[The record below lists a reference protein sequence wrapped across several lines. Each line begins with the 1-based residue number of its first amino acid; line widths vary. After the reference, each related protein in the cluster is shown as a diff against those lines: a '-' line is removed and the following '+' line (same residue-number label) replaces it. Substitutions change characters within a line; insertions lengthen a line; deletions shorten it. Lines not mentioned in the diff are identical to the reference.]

1 MAKPPT
7 PVNKTQQAVAV
18 NKAAQQTR
26 TTRVAETVKTVAA
39 NAATKAQVDAAKKK
53 AAADA
58 KAKADAANKNKSVTK
73 TVVSTDSYTD
83 ANGNV
88 IEVTVFSDGTRTTRN
103 LGLDPSIAAQRTNW
117 IEELKVRYEE
127 SGLGTL
133 ADRIIEFVK
142 QGFSPQT
149 IDFKITETPEFK
161 LRFPANEARKKA
173 GLPVLSL
180 DEYIAV
186 ENSYQSVLRQSNIPK
201 GFYDSKDDFTK
212 FIENDVSPQELKA
225 RVDIADRF
233 VDGVES
239 YFTDSL
245 QRFYGLSKGDLIAY
259 ALDPERAMPLITR
272 QVRAAEFGGEAARQ
286 GLQIGAGMAEQYT
299 GGPLGISQAQ
309 ARQGFEQVAQITPQA
324 EKLSR
329 ISDASQPFGLEEVTS
344 AVFGGEQ
351 SAGYK
356 QKLQSLAEQEQSR
369 FAGQAGVSRGSLGR
383 PASGQF

>member
-18 NKAAQQTR
+18 NKAAQQAR
-26 TTRVAETVKTVAA
+26 ITRVAET
-39 NAATKAQVDAAKKK
+39 AKKVTEIQSK
-53 AAADA
+53 P
-58 KAKADAANKNKSVTK
+58 KPKPTTK
-73 TVVSTDSYTD
+73 TTTTPVAPPVVKSVVSTDSYTD

-117 IEELKVRYEE
+117 IEELKARYEE
-127 SGLGTL
+127 SGLGSL

-212 FIENDVSPQELKA
+212 FIANDVSPQELKA

-245 QRFYGLSKGDLIAY
+245 QRFYGLSKGDLVAY

-299 GGPLGISQAQ
+299 GGPLGISQTQ
-309 ARQGFEQVAQITPQA
+309 ARQGFEQVAQIAPQA
-324 EKLSR
+324 ERLSR

-369 FAGQAGVSRGSLGR
+369 FAGQAGVTRGSLAKGTQ
-383 PASGQF
+383 GQF

>member
-18 NKAAQQTR
+18 NKAAQQAR
-26 TTRVAETVKTVAA
+26 TTRVAET
-39 NAATKAQVDAAKKK
+39 AKKVTEIQSK
-53 AAADA
+53 P
-58 KAKADAANKNKSVTK
+58 KTKTTTKTTTTPVTPPVVKSVIS
-73 TVVSTDSYTD
+73 VDSYTD
-83 ANGNV
+83 VNGNI
-88 IEVTVFSDGTRTTRN
+88 IEVTTFSDGTRTTRN
-103 LGLDPSIAAQRTNW
+103 IGLDPNVANQRTNW
-117 IEELKVRYEE
+117 VEELKAQYEQAGIP
-127 SGLGTL
+127 GLG
-133 ADRIIEFVK
+133 DRIIEFVK
-142 QGFSPQT
+142 QGYDTAT
-149 IDFKITETPEFK
+149 IDFKIRETPEFK

-186 ENSYQSVLRQSNIPK
+186 ENAYQSVLRQSNIPK

-212 FIENDVSPQELKA
+212 FIANDVSPQELKA

-245 QRFYGLSKGDLIAY
+245 QRFYGLNKGDLIAY

-369 FAGQAGVSRGSLGR
+369 FAGRAGVSRGSLGR

>member
-1 MAKPPT
+1 MAESIKDKMAK
-7 PVNKTQQAVAV
+7 AVAT
-18 NKAAQQTR
+18 NKAAQETR
-26 TTRVAETVKTVAA
+26 TTRVAETTKKVTEIQSKPKTQTTTTTKTVAA
-39 NAATKAQVDAAKKK
+39 P
-53 AAADA
+53 
-58 KAKADAANKNKSVTK
+58 VTK
-73 TVVSTDSYTD
+73 TVVSVDTYTD
-83 ANGNV
+83 ANGNR
-88 IEVTVFSDGTRTTRN
+88 IESTTFSDGSKTSRN
-103 LGLDPSIAAQRTNW
+103 LGMDAGVLTQRTNW
-117 IEELKVRYEE
+117 TETLQAQYEAA
-127 SGLGTL
+127 GLGAL
-133 ADRIIEFVK
+133 GGRIVEFVK
-142 QGFSPQT
+142 QGFDPET
-149 IDFKITETPEFK
+149 IEFKIRETPEFK

-186 ENSYQSVLRQSNIPK
+186 ENSYQSILRQSNIPK

-212 FIENDVSPQELKA
+212 FIANDVSPQELKS

-245 QRFYGLSKGDLIAY
+245 QRFYGLSKGDLVAY

-299 GGPLGISQAQ
+299 GGPLGISQTQ
-309 ARQGFEQVAQITPQA
+309 ARQGFEQVAQIAPQA
-324 EKLSR
+324 ERLSR
-329 ISDASQPFGLEEVTS
+329 ISDASQPFGLEQVTS

-356 QKLQSLAEQEQSR
+356 QKLQSLAEQEKSR
-369 FAGQAGVSRGSLGR
+369 FAGQAGVGRGSLSRGT
-383 PASGQF
+383 AGQF

>member
-1 MAKPPT
+1 MATAEEIRNAARAKAGLAEAQA
-7 PVNKTQQAVAV
+7 NAAKTA
-18 NKAAQQTR
+18 
-26 TTRVAETVKTVAA
+26 AA
-39 NAATKAQVDAAKKK
+39 NAAAAKARADAAKKK
-53 AAADA
+53 ADADA

-88 IEVTVFSDGTRTTRN
+88 IEVTIFSDGTRTTRN
-103 LGLDPSIAAQRTNW
+103 LGLDPSVAAQRTNW
-117 IEELKVRYEE
+117 IEELKARYEE

-173 GLPVLSL
+173 GLPILSL

-186 ENSYQSVLRQSNIPK
+186 ENSYQSILRQSNIPK

-212 FIENDVSPQELKA
+212 FIANDVSPQELKS

-245 QRFYGLSKGDLIAY
+245 QRFYGLSKGDLVAY

-299 GGPLGISQAQ
+299 GGPLGISQTQ
-309 ARQGFEQVAQITPQA
+309 ARQGFEQVAQIAPQA
-324 EKLSR
+324 ERLSR

-369 FAGQAGVSRGSLGR
+369 FAGQSGVTRGSLAKGT
-383 PASGQF
+383 SGQF

>member
-369 FAGQAGVSRGSLGR
+369 FAGRAGVSRGSLGR
-383 PASGQF
+383 PASGQY

>member
-1 MAKPPT
+1 MATAEEIRNAARAKAGLAEAKA
-7 PVNKTQQAVAV
+7 NAAKTA
-18 NKAAQQTR
+18 
-26 TTRVAETVKTVAA
+26 AA
-39 NAATKAQVDAAKKK
+39 NAAAKAQADAAKKK

-103 LGLDPSIAAQRTNW
+103 LGLDPSVAAQRTNW
-117 IEELKVRYEE
+117 VEALKSQYEQAGL
-127 SGLGTL
+127 SGLG
-133 ADRIIEFVK
+133 DRIIEFVK
-142 QGFSPQT
+142 QGYDPET
-149 IDFKITETPEFK
+149 IDFKIRETPEFK

-180 DEYIAV
+180 DEYIAA
-186 ENSYQSVLRQSNIPK
+186 ENAYQSVFREAGFAK
-201 GFYDSKDDFTK
+201 GFYDSKEDFTR
-212 FIENDVSPQELKA
+212 FLENDISPSELKQ
-225 RVDIADRF
+225 RVDIASMS
-233 VDGVES
+233 VDNADPYYV
-239 YFTDSL
+239 DSL
-245 QRFYGLSKGDLIAY
+245 QRLYGIPKADMVAY
-259 ALDPERAMPLITR
+259 ALDPERAMPFINR
-272 QVRAAEFGGEAARQ
+272 QVKAAQFGGEAARQ
-286 GLQIGAGMAEQYT
+286 GLQIDRSMAETYT
-299 GGPLGISQAQ
+299 GQLGISQAQ

-369 FAGQAGVSRGSLGR
+369 FAGRAGVSRGSLGR

>member
-1 MAKPPT
+1 MATAEEIRNAARAKAGLAEAQA
-7 PVNKTQQAVAV
+7 NAAKTA
-18 NKAAQQTR
+18 
-26 TTRVAETVKTVAA
+26 AA
-39 NAATKAQVDAAKKK
+39 NAAAAKARADAAKKK
-53 AAADA
+53 ADADA

-88 IEVTVFSDGTRTTRN
+88 IEVTIFSDGTRTTRN
-103 LGLDPSIAAQRTNW
+103 LGLDPSVAAQRTNW
-117 IEELKVRYEE
+117 IEELKARYEE

-186 ENSYQSVLRQSNIPK
+186 ENSYQSILRQSNIPK

-212 FIENDVSPQELKA
+212 FIANDVSPQELKS

-245 QRFYGLSKGDLIAY
+245 QRFYGLSKGDLVAY

-299 GGPLGISQAQ
+299 GGPLGISQTQ
-309 ARQGFEQVAQITPQA
+309 ARQGFEQVAQIAPQA
-324 EKLSR
+324 ERLSR

-369 FAGQAGVSRGSLGR
+369 FAGQSGVTRGSLAKGT
-383 PASGQF
+383 SGQF

>member
-1 MAKPPT
+1 MAQPPKP
-7 PVNKTQQAVAV
+7 VSKAQQAVAA
-18 NKAAQQTR
+18 NKAAQQAR
-26 TTRVAETVKTVAA
+26 TTRVAET
-39 NAATKAQVDAAKKK
+39 AKKITEIQ
-53 AAADA
+53 
-58 KAKADAANKNKSVTK
+58 NKPKPTTKTTTTSVTPPAVK
-73 TVVSTDSYTD
+73 TVVSTDNYTD
-83 ANGNV
+83 VNGNI

-103 LGLDPSIAAQRTNW
+103 LGLDPSVAAQRTNW
-117 IEELKVRYEE
+117 VETLKAKYDEV
-127 SGLGTL
+127 GLGGL
-133 ADRIIEFVK
+133 ADRIIEFTK
-142 QGFSPQT
+142 QGLDSKT
-149 IDFKITETPEFK
+149 IDIKITETPEFK
-161 LRFPANEARKKA
+161 MRFPANEARKKA

-186 ENSYQSVLRQSNIPK
+186 ENAYQSVLRQSNIPK

-212 FIENDVSPQELKA
+212 FLENDVSPTELKQ
-225 RVDIADRF
+225 RVDVAERF

-286 GLQIGAGMAEQYT
+286 GLQISASMAEQYT
-299 GGPLGISQAQ
+299 GGPLGISQSQ

-356 QKLQSLAEQEQSR
+356 QKLQSLAEQERSR
-369 FAGQAGVSRGSLGR
+369 FAGQAGVTRGSLKQGMQ
-383 PASGQF
+383 GQF

>member
-1 MAKPPT
+1 MATAEEIRNAARAKAGLAEAQA
-7 PVNKTQQAVAV
+7 NAAKTA
-18 NKAAQQTR
+18 
-26 TTRVAETVKTVAA
+26 AA
-39 NAATKAQVDAAKKK
+39 NAAAAKARADAAKKK
-53 AAADA
+53 ADADA

-88 IEVTVFSDGTRTTRN
+88 IEVTIFSDGTRTTRN
-103 LGLDPSIAAQRTNW
+103 LGLDPGVAAQRTNW
-117 IEELKVRYEE
+117 IEELKARYEE

-186 ENSYQSVLRQSNIPK
+186 ENSYQSILRQSNIPK

-212 FIENDVSPQELKA
+212 FIANDVSPQELKS

-245 QRFYGLSKGDLIAY
+245 QRFYGLSKGDLVAY

-299 GGPLGISQAQ
+299 GGPLGISQTQ
-309 ARQGFEQVAQITPQA
+309 ARQGFEQVAQIAPQA
-324 EKLSR
+324 ERLSR

-369 FAGQAGVSRGSLGR
+369 FAGQAGVTRGSLAKGT
-383 PASGQF
+383 SGQF